1 MTDINQTSSNRIVH
15 KYINDDYD
23 EDDNCIPNVCSQ
35 ELSQACNTG
44 LEWVVRIPHVFPF
57 TDLQETKDKFGLLKY
72 QEALMLCVSEV
83 GLNLLQDRRVEH
95 SPCMEVSFVVRA
107 ICDIT
112 ETWLLGKE
120 REDQDFFDFVH
131 RSHHHFYKVMTF
143 NERKKLERYMN
154 EFSLILRKELMNSGF
169 REKVHSFK
177 KNAKKR
183 YKQIMDVAAQAWS
196 IYSSILVIRLDSGYK
211 RSIPDLR
218 GYFATNDDYVER
230 FKKVSEY
237 RLKMLNVLRKM
248 YGQDLCFF
256 AWKIE
261 CTSVKGLHIHW
272 FIGLNGAR
280 YQDRINVPKAIVQK
294 WDALKLNEDFYTWNL
309 NAMQRH
315 DDAILRVIDYSDP
328 MLWRIVGGYADYLT
342 KVDYLVRHRTPKGM
356 HSFGATNLS
365 TSKAK
370 TKRGP
375 KRRKAMA
382 KLDIWAVRRPLSE
395 LNAQTNTKGN
405 E

>member
-1 MTDINQTSSNRIVH
+1 MQKTSSDRHLNN
-15 KYINDDYD
+15 YINDDYD
-23 EDDNCIPNVCSQ
+23 EDDNCIPNVCSKD
-35 ELSQACNTG
+35 LSHACNTI
-44 LEWVVRIPHVFPF
+44 LEWVVRTPHILPF
-57 TDLQETKDKFGLLKY
+57 TYPQKTKDKFGLFKY
-72 QEALMLCVSEV
+72 QEGLMLCVSEV
-83 GLNLLQDRRVEH
+83 GLNILQERKIED
-95 SPCMEVSFVVRA
+95 SPSVEVSFVVRK
-107 ICDIT
+107 ICDIA
-112 ETWLLGKE
+112 EAWLLAKE
-120 REDQDFFDFVH
+120 REDKDFFDFVN
-131 RSHHHFYKVMTF
+131 RSHHHFYKIMTF
-143 NERKKLERYMN
+143 YERKKLERYMN

-177 KNAKKR
+177 KNSKKR

-196 IYSSILVIRLDSGYK
+196 IYSSILVIRLDSGYY
-211 RSIPDLR
+211 RRIPDLR
-218 GYFATNDDYVER
+218 GYFETNDDYVER
-230 FKKVSEY
+230 FKKVSEH

-248 YGQDLCFF
+248 YGQDLCFYV
-256 AWKIE
+256 WKIE
-261 CTSVKGLHIHW
+261 CTSVRGLHIHW
-272 FIGLNGAR
+272 LIGLNGAK
-280 YQDRINVPKAIVQK
+280 YQDRINVPKTIVKQ
-294 WDALKLNEDFYTWNL
+294 WNALTLMDDFYTWNL

-315 DDAILRVIDYSDP
+315 DDAILRVIDYSDQ

-365 TSKAK
+365 APKAK

-405 E
+405 ES